1 MPQFRTFLG
10 GIFVLSFGSYALV
23 RAAEQRRLAELILIV
38 RTWPAFLGQTL
49 ALDTLSLAFVFIARV
64 GTFSVN

>member
-10 GIFVLSFGSYALV
+10 GIFVLSFGSYALL

-49 ALDTLSLAFVFIARV
+49 AQDTLSLASVSIARA
-64 GTFSVN
+64 GIFGEN